1 MYLSDLQQSVLT
13 NVGTPIAPLLLFALV
28 NGQFASVIGAEASV
42 TGRPVQGLQLQM
54 NIGWNDLTL
63 DGDVFA
69 GPFLLFDKGDRLN
82 FSPEYT
88 IGGSADYSFDI
99 GQYNGTFSV
108 SGNYKS
114 RRSLHTI
121 ARGPVVTTG
130 DHLFIAR
137 TTFTVASPQRWSDT
151 LFEIGRAVGRDRG
164 WH

>member
-1 MYLSDLQQSVLT
+1 
-13 NVGTPIAPLLLFALV
+13 
-28 NGQFASVIGAEASV
+28 
-42 TGRPVQGLQLQM
+42 M

-108 SGNYKS
+108 SGNYTS

-130 DHLFIAR
+130 DHLYIAR
-137 TTFTVASPQRWSDT
+137 TTFTVERLEEHTSALLSTMRTSY
-151 LFEIGRAVGRDRG
+151 
-164 WH
+164 